1 MGRVGGD
8 VFPGIRDDLGK
19 IVGGQML
26 GEKKKKSAA
35 VSLFVASFLY
45 LVIDTRF
52 QFACFCFP
60 DILILAADAVILG
73 WLDQACCIRCIG
85 S

>member
-1 MGRVGGD
+1 MTGVKLLAARCW
-8 VFPGIRDDLGK
+8 GK
-19 IVGGQML
+19 
-26 GEKKKKSAA
+26 KKKKSAA